1 MDQLTVYRAKGKT
14 VGLTFLFKY
23 NLKGHLRHFEI
34 IEGELNP
41 EQKKWLFIKG
51 NFPADEST
59 MKDFWL
65 KDKKYRD
72 TFLIEKSPANLS
84 FDALWELYDHK
95 VKRHKAEEGFNKLTE
110 ADRIKLFISVPGYN
124 QYLDRKR
131 TGKMMLPT
139 FINQRCFEDE
149 WHKA

>member
-1 MDQLTVYRAKGKT
+1 MEQLTVYRAKGKT

-23 NLKGHLRHFEI
+23 NLKGHLRHFEVT
-34 IEGELNP
+34 EGDLNP
-41 EQKKWLFIKG
+41 EQKQWLFMKG
-51 NFPADEST
+51 HFPADESI
-59 MKDFWL
+59 MKNFWL

-72 TFLIEKSPANLS
+72 MFFLEKAAPDLS

-95 VKRHKAEEGFNKLTE
+95 VKRVKAEEAFEKLGE
-110 ADRIKLFISVPGYN
+110 ADRIKLFISIPGYN
-124 QYLDRKR
+124 QYLERKR
-131 TGKMMLPT
+131 TGKMMLTT